1 METLLTIPLRNV
13 NEDVILEVLEN
24 LPSPTV
30 KLVDIGIGPYEFQGA
45 PGNDSRMAPEYDTGE
60 WRILINIFE
69 PRAFIFCSEKM
80 VSLLEFI
87 DNITD
92 DQRRYAESD
101 DPDAED
107 ASDQLKLLVDK
118 HLTFYPNST
127 RPHSLSCVFSWEVE
141 P

>member
-1 METLLTIPLRNV
+1 MKTLPTIPLKNMT
-13 NEDVILEVLEN
+13 EDAILEILEN
-24 LPSPTV
+24 LPSPKV
-30 KLVDIGIGPYEFQGA
+30 RLVDVGIGHYEFQGA
-45 PGNDSRMAPEYDTGE
+45 PGYDSRIELEYETDE
-60 WRILINIFE
+60 WEILIRIFE
-69 PRAFIFCSEKM
+69 PRAFIFCYEKIID
-80 VSLLEFI
+80 LFELI

-107 ASDQLKLLVDK
+107 ASDQLRLLVDK

-127 RPHSLSCVFSWEVE
+127 RPHSLSCVFYWEVE

>member
-13 NEDVILEVLEN
+13 TEDAILEILEN

-30 KLVDIGIGPYEFQGA
+30 KLVDVGIGPYEFQGA
-45 PGNDSRMAPEYDTGE
+45 PGYDSRMAPEYDTGE

-69 PRAFIFCSEKM
+69 PYSIMLCLEKM
-80 VSLLEFI
+80 DNLLKLI
-87 DNITD
+87 DDLTD

-107 ASDQLKLLVDK
+107 ASDQLHLLVDK